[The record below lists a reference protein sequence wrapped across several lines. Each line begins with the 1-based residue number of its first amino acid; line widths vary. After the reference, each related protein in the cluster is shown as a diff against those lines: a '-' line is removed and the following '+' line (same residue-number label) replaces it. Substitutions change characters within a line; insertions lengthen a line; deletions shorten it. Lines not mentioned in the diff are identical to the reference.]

1 MIRKRPTK
9 RILSLTAENLKPI
22 NDLFLKQQ
30 GIKKVIGV
38 GSNWSEAAA
47 MSGDE
52 EAVVI
57 NKVVTKGDMK
67 KKKII

>member
-1 MIRKRPTK
+1 
-9 RILSLTAENLKPI
+9 
-22 NDLFLKQQ
+22 
-30 GIKKVIGV
+30 
-38 GSNWSEAAA
+38 